1 MAVGEYH
8 LSAMYAA
15 EIPMVGL
22 GQVAPRVVLIPSLG
36 RLGLLDLAEGR
47 EIGFWVAELLIFGLF
62 GVGRDG
68 HWGRH
73 CEKGHTE
80 RLPRAVG
87 STERE

>member
-47 EIGFWVAELLIFGLF
+47 EIGFWVAELLIFRFVRRGPRRAL
-62 GVGRDG
+62 GTPLRKGAYGAATTSGR
-68 HWGRH
+68 
-73 CEKGHTE
+73 
-80 RLPRAVG
+80 
-87 STERE
+87 